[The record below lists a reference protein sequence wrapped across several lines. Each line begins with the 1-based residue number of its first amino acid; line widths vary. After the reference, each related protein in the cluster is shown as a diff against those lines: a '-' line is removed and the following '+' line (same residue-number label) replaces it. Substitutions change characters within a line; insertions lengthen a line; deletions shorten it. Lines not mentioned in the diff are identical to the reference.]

1 MEKYTTDAS
10 VILKWVLG
18 DKAEADQKKAMALLT
33 GWVEGTWEI
42 FVPVLWQFEVGNFL
56 GRECRQSAE
65 EKMTL
70 LLDLGIRDVALSRA
84 MNKECFQWMRDHGV
98 TFYDAAYLAVAYET
112 DSTLVTADGA
122 FVRKMA
128 GLSKISLL
136 KDLDLK

>member
-1 MEKYTTDAS
+1 VEKYTTDAS

-56 GRECRQSAE
+56 
-65 EKMTL
+65 
-70 LLDLGIRDVALSRA
+70 
-84 MNKECFQWMRDHGV
+84 
-98 TFYDAAYLAVAYET
+98 
-112 DSTLVTADGA
+112 VTADGA

-136 KDLDLK
+136 KDLGLK